1 MTYHELNNQLPVVNS
16 SASMPEVFGL
26 VEQVSKKLKGFQ
38 RRTMREAGLTPAQ
51 YFILSLLWEK
61 DRMAFKDLAAASL
74 TSRPT
79 ITGIVDTL
87 ERKGLV
93 TREPNPDDR
102 RSLLVSLTEKGKTLR
117 QESPSL
123 EAIFTSCCSS
133 LAAAEIQQLI
143 ALLHKLNGTLLF

>member
-1 MTYHELNNQLPVVNS
+1 MTYHNLNNQLPVVNS
-16 SASMPEVFGL
+16 TASLPEVFGL
-26 VEQVSKKLKGFQ
+26 IEQVSKKLKGFQ

-61 DRMAFKDLAAASL
+61 DRMPFKDLAAASL

-87 ERKGLV
+87 EKKGLV

-102 RSLLVSLTEKGKTLR
+102 RSLLVSLTGKGRTLR
-117 QESPSL
+117 QATPTLES
-123 EAIFTSCCSS
+123 IFMSCCSS
-133 LAAAEIQQLI
+133 LDSAEIQQLS
-143 ALLHKLNGTLLF
+143 ALLQKLNGTLPF

>member
-1 MTYHELNNQLPVVNS
+1 MTYQNLNNQLPVVNS

-26 VEQVSKKLKGFQ
+26 IEQVSKKLKQFQ

-51 YFILSLLWEK
+51 YFILSQLWEK
-61 DRMAFKDLAAASL
+61 DRVPFKDLAAASL

-87 ERKGLV
+87 EKKDLV

-102 RSLLVSLTEKGKTLR
+102 RSLLVSLAEKGRTLR
-117 QESPSL
+117 QATPTLES
-123 EAIFTSCCSS
+123 IFTSCCSN
-133 LAAAEIQQLI
+133 LTLAEIQQLT
-143 ALLHKLNGTLLF
+143 ALLQKLNNTLPF